1 MAPFNQLFFSL
12 RELNPSRLSAE
23 TLQVVRNYGI
33 ASVWSSRRGCR
44 SGRRTKRKRATKK
57 YLYCGLANARL
68 LNSCQDALQHHLTIS
83 DLDLLLITETWL
95 NEHNGDDI
103 LRDIC
108 PEGYVAI
115 HRPRHGR
122 RGGGVALI
130 HRCTLRVNPLSIN
143 VEVASFEHLS
153 VSIKINSVCIN
164 MVTVYRPPSTK
175 PELFLE
181 EFAGCLELL
190 VAIPG
195 RLLVVGDFNI
205 HVDNL
210 VSCKFISL
218 IESFDLLQHVLDPT
232 HIAGHTLDLVLT
244 RREEHL
250 LADCFV
256 ADQLSDHSAVH
267 WILKANRP
275 LRPRKSVTLRRLKT
289 VDRGLLLSDLLDL
302 PFVAA
307 PAYETYTVRPD
318 NPWMT
323 EEILTA
329 RRNVRRIA
337 RRKRSTGLMI
347 DKELLVT
354 ALSDLRQLIS
364 AAKVTFLNTK
374 QHNN

>member
-1 MAPFNQLFFSL
+1 
-12 RELNPSRLSAE
+12 
-23 TLQVVRNYGI
+23 
-33 ASVWSSRRGCR
+33 
-44 SGRRTKRKRATKK
+44 
-57 YLYCGLANARL
+57 
-68 LNSCQDALQHHLTIS
+68 
-83 DLDLLLITETWL
+83 
-95 NEHNGDDI
+95 
-103 LRDIC
+103 
-108 PEGYVAI
+108 
-115 HRPRHGR
+115 
-122 RGGGVALI
+122 
-130 HRCTLRVNPLSIN
+130 
-143 VEVASFEHLS
+143 
-153 VSIKINSVCIN
+153 
-164 MVTVYRPPSTK
+164 MVTVYRPPSSK

-210 VSCKFISL
+210 GNPFSCKFISL
-218 IESFDLLQHVLDPT
+218 IESFDLVQHVLDPT

-267 WILKANRP
+267 WILKAIRP
-275 LRPRKSVTLRRLKT
+275 LRPRKPVTLRRLKT
-289 VDRGLLLSDLLDL
+289 VDRGLLASDLLEL

-307 PAYETYTVRPD
+307 PADDVDTLLQQYNSGVTDVIDAHAPTISKTYTVRPD

-329 RRNVRRIA
+329 RRNVRRIE
-337 RRKRSTGLMI
+337 RRRRSTGLMI
-347 DKELLVT
+347 DKELLAT

-364 AAKVTFLNTK
+364 AAKVTFLNNKIADNTGK
-374 QHNN
+374 KSLFKIVDSFLLKKPSLRLPAHNSLEELVETFNHFFIKKIVDITRNLDALGSNWIPEERRNPGVFSFFLSCHSVSTVV

>member
-1 MAPFNQLFFSL
+1 MSNGTIQLTDEE
-12 RELNPSRLSAE
+12 RESGQEISVLWACECSFAE
-23 TLQVVRNYGI
+23 QLPGCT
-33 ASVWSSRRGCR
+33 STSSH
-44 SGRRTKRKRATKK
+44 
-57 YLYCGLANARL
+57 YL
-68 LNSCQDALQHHLTIS
+68 
-83 DLDLLLITETWL
+83 
-95 NEHNGDDI
+95 
-103 LRDIC
+103 
-108 PEGYVAI
+108 
-115 HRPRHGR
+115 RPRP
-122 RGGGVALI
+122 
-130 HRCTLRVNPLSIN
+130 T
-143 VEVASFEHLS
+143 
-153 VSIKINSVCIN
+153 
-164 MVTVYRPPSTK
+164 STY
-175 PELFLE
+175 FT
-181 EFAGCLELL
+181 GCLELL

-210 VSCKFISL
+210 GNSFSCKFISL
-218 IESFDLLQHVLDPT
+218 IESFEIVRHVLDPT
-232 HIAGHTLDLVLT
+232 HIASHTLDLVLT
-244 RREEHL
+244 RREEHF

-275 LRPRKSVTLRRLKT
+275 FRPRKLVTLRRLKT
-289 VDRGLLLSDLLDL
+289 VDHGLLLSDLLDL

-307 PAYETYTVRPD
+307 PADEVDTLLQQYNSGVTDVLDVHAPTIMKTYTVCPD

-329 RRNVRRIA
+329 RRNVRRIE

-374 QHNN
+374 IADNTEKKSLLKNVDSFLLKKPGFRLPAHNSPEELVETFNHFFIKKI